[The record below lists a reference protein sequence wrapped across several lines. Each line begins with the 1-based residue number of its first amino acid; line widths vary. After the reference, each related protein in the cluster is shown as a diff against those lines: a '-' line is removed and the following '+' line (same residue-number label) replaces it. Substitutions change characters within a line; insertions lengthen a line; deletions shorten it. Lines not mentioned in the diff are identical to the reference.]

1 MFSALV
7 TARLRPIRDIEI
19 EGGKGLQLKL
29 RVRGHEVTAQLER
42 YYERYRADT
51 AMLTPVINQFI
62 ETLVTGVDGEVQ
74 GTQEFANIKAQL
86 FPRLITAQQWMDKRN
101 AGLRLV
107 VRPVVQD
114 LGEVVVMDRG
124 NEFEYVQLEAIP
136 TWGIDSQA
144 LYEAAL
150 KNLERVSA
158 KVSTAQSGEDIETLL
173 IAQADGYAAEQILI
187 PGWLTQW
194 QARIQGELV
203 LGLPTHNLLLGFA
216 RNHPAFDDLR
226 AQVAEDA
233 SSQPDRL
240 LSHLLIV
247 RDNTLELFEE
257 NEP

>member
-7 TARLRPIRDIEI
+7 TARLRPIRAIEI

-29 RVRGHEVTAQLER
+29 RVHGQAVTAQLER

-51 AMLTPVINQFI
+51 SLLTPVINQFI
-62 ETLVTGVDGEVQ
+62 ETLVSGVEGRVQ
-74 GTQEFANIKAQL
+74 GTEEFARIEPQL

-114 LGEVVVMDRG
+114 LGEAVVMDRG
-124 NEFEYVQLEAIP
+124 NEFEYVPLEAIP
-136 TWGIDSQA
+136 TWGVDSQTV
-144 LYEAAL
+144 YDAAL

-158 KVSTAQSGEDIETLL
+158 SLSTAQNGEGIETLL
-173 IAQADGYAAEQILI
+173 IAQADSYAAEQVLI
-187 PGWLTQW
+187 PGWLTRW

-203 LGLPTHNLLLGFA
+203 LGLPTHDLLLGFA

-233 SSQPDRL
+233 SSQPDGL
-240 LSHLLIV
+240 LPHLLIL
-247 RDNTLELFEE
+247 RDNTLELFDEHE
-257 NEP
+257 L